1 MSVQEILA
9 EIPSLSFE
17 ERLQL
22 IETLSRSLR
31 ADRQVRG
38 GKRASELL
46 GILKTDGPTPTDE
59 ELREDYTNYLMEMY
73 S

>member
-22 IETLSRSLR
+22 IETISRSLR
-31 ADRQVRG
+31 EDRQVRG
-38 GKRASELL
+38 GRRASELL

-59 ELREDYTNYLMEMY
+59 KLREDYTDYLMEKY